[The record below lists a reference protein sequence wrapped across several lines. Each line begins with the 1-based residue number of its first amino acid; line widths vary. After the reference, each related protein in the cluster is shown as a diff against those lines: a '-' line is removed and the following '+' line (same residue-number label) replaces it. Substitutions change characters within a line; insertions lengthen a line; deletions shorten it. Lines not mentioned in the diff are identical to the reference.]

1 MDYLKALM
9 VANLSKVE
17 NATSHVDVMGLLLVV
32 MVHSASIQE
41 RRGFKLLSFKIRHLF
56 PNLKV
61 IWVDGGYDG
70 QPLQLWV
77 KRWFD
82 WIVETIKRN
91 QDPLGFEVVA
101 KRWVVERTFGWLGR
115 YRRLSKDYEYLPT
128 KARNYDLYRHDK
140 SYVKT
145 FNLQFFNPCVY
156 LVINYQTR
164 SLIASSIFPGELLI
178 KSQLCSTRH

>member
-1 MDYLKALM
+1 
-9 VANLSKVE
+9 
-17 NATSHVDVMGLLLVV
+17 MGLLLAV

-70 QPLQLWV
+70 QPLQLWI
-77 KRWFD
+77 KRWFN
-82 WIVETIKRN
+82 WLVETIHRN
-91 QDPLGFEVVA
+91 QDTKGFEVLP
-101 KRWVVERTFGWLGR
+101 KRWVVERTFGWFGR

-128 KARNYDLYRHDK
+128 KARNHDLYCHDK

-145 FNLQFFNPCVY
+145 FNSEFFEPAVY
-156 LVINYQTR
+156 LILNFQTC
-164 SLIASSIFPGELLI
+164 SLKPS
-178 KSQLCSTRH
+178 

>member
-1 MDYLKALM
+1 
-9 VANLSKVE
+9 
-17 NATSHVDVMGLLLVV
+17 

-56 PNLKV
+56 PQLKL

-77 KRWFD
+77 KRWFN
-82 WIVETIKRN
+82 WVVETIHRN
-91 QDPLGFEVVA
+91 QNPLGFEVLP
-101 KRWVVERTFGWLGR
+101 KRWVVERTFGWFGR

-128 KARNYDLYRHDK
+128 KARNHALYSHDK

-145 FNLQFFNPCVY
+145 FNPKFFESGFHLSFEFSNM
-156 LVINYQTR
+156 L
-164 SLIASSIFPGELLI
+164 S
-178 KSQLCSTRH
+178 